1 MNDPQRAWLRQ
12 ELDYLLMARDALVYS
27 YELCQKI
34 GLKEAYTL
42 DELDRFEALTSRF
55 ARLSDLLTQKV
66 LRLIDEVELEAPG
79 TVRDRINRAEKR
91 GAVERAAD
99 VVSCRV
105 LRNEIAHEYRSDAV
119 RDIFERVL
127 SLTPKLLVNVE
138 ATLRYGERYVHDE
151 A

>member
-1 MNDPQRAWLRQ
+1 MNDPQRAWLGE
-12 ELDYLLMARDALVYS
+12 ELDYLRMARDALMYS
-27 YELCQKI
+27 YDLCREI

-66 LRLIDEVELEAPG
+66 LRLIDEVDLESPG
-79 TVRDRINRAEKR
+79 TVRDRINRAEKK
-91 GAVERAAD
+91 GAVESAVD

-105 LRNEIAHEYRSDAV
+105 LCNEIAHEYRPDAV

-127 SLTPKLLVNVE
+127 ALTPQLLVNVT
-138 ATLRYGERYVHDE
+138 ATLRYGERYL
-151 A
+151 